1 MRELNVR
8 ITRWDAFRGGLFAI
22 SRSFGFWMGMAGLVL
37 GAFFLVFQ
45 ELNPSGDASPGLVLS
60 AAAAVLS
67 FSVGCFSIIVVRWVT
82 ILLNPKY
89 RNIIRTHFIAD
100 EVGIKERGESTTRS
114 FQWGAVKE
122 IAKKEDAIYIRA
134 GGAHPILPRHSF
146 DSDGAFEDFYS
157 YLIDQQAKANA

>member
-89 RNIIRTHFIAD
+89 RNIIRTHFVAD
-100 EVGIKERGESTTRS
+100 EVGIKERGETTTRS

-146 DSDGAFEDFYS
+146 DSDNAFEDFYS